1 MNLEPARPILAGKTT
16 VSPPGRLH
24 GRRLLLSRVG
34 CVLAAVLL
42 VGLFAVA
49 VPARY
54 EQMIALSNLPSGIDP
69 DALRANLKD
78 SGLSI
83 GLYAAY
89 RVATEAGFAAVCVAL
104 AAAIFWRRSDER
116 MALLVVLILV
126 LLGTT
131 FWNTTTALALY
142 DPIWARAGESLGIIG
157 KASLFLFFY
166 LFPDGRFVP
175 RWTRFP
181 AGVLVLGAASE
192 IVFPG
197 APLAVSNWP
206 APLFLAFMLGWL
218 LTGVY
223 AQVYRYRRVSD
234 PVQRQQTRWV
244 VLGFVVALAGFLG
257 TIFFGEVLFSLARPG
272 TRGEM
277 LGTTLVTLFML
288 LIPVSIGVSILRYR
302 LFDIDLLI
310 NRALVYGVLTACV
323 VGVYVFV
330 VGYLGEVFRSD
341 DNLLISLAATGI
353 VAVLFAP
360 LRDRLQRGVNRLMY
374 GERDDPY
381 AVLSGLGQRLE
392 AALAP
397 DAALATIVE
406 TTAQALKLPH
416 AEIRVEQDGGFVAVA
431 EYGAPAGEPVVL
443 LLVHQME
450 PVGKLLL
457 SPRAPGETFSAA
469 DRRLLEDLA
478 RQAGVAVHA
487 ARLTADLR
495 RSRERLVSTREEE
508 RRRLRRDLHDGLG
521 PRLAAQTLKVGS
533 ARSLYPRDPA
543 VADALLAGLEAD
555 MEAALSD
562 IRDLVYGLRP
572 PALDDLG
579 LAGAIREAADRYATE
594 DLRITV
600 HAPEALRD
608 LPAAVEVAAYRIA
621 QEALTNVVRH
631 ARAGSCLVRLS
642 VAGELELEVSD
653 DGSGVPA
660 DRPAGV
666 GLSSMKERAAELGGT
681 LEILS
686 TPERGTRVL
695 ARLPLPDGGS
705 AASLGQA

>member
-1 MNLEPARPILAGKTT
+1 M
-16 VSPPGRLH
+16 
-24 GRRLLLSRVG
+24 
-34 CVLAAVLL
+34 
-42 VGLFAVA
+42 
-49 VPARY
+49 
-54 EQMIALSNLPSGIDP
+54 
-69 DALRANLKD
+69 
-78 SGLSI
+78 
-83 GLYAAY
+83 
-89 RVATEAGFAAVCVAL
+89 
-104 AAAIFWRRSDER
+104 
-116 MALLVVLILV
+116 
-126 LLGTT
+126 
-131 FWNTTTALALY
+131 
-142 DPIWARAGESLGIIG
+142 
-157 KASLFLFFY
+157 
-166 LFPDGRFVP
+166 
-175 RWTRFP
+175 
-181 AGVLVLGAASE
+181 
-192 IVFPG
+192 
-197 APLAVSNWP
+197 
-206 APLFLAFMLGWL
+206 
-218 LTGVY
+218 
-223 AQVYRYRRVSD
+223 
-234 PVQRQQTRWV
+234 
-244 VLGFVVALAGFLG
+244 
-257 TIFFGEVLFSLARPG
+257 
-272 TRGEM
+272 
-277 LGTTLVTLFML
+277 
-288 LIPVSIGVSILRYR
+288 
-302 LFDIDLLI
+302 
-310 NRALVYGVLTACV
+310 
-323 VGVYVFV
+323 
-330 VGYLGEVFRSD
+330 
-341 DNLLISLAATGI
+341 
-353 VAVLFAP
+353 
-360 LRDRLQRGVNRLMY
+360 
-374 GERDDPY
+374 
-381 AVLSGLGQRLE
+381 
-392 AALAP
+392 
-397 DAALATIVE
+397 
-406 TTAQALKLPH
+406 
-416 AEIRVEQDGGFVAVA
+416 A

-457 SPRAPGETFSAA
+457 SPRAPGETFSAS

-543 VADALLAGLEAD
+543 VADALLVGLEAD

-705 AASLGQA
+705 AVSRGPA